1 MRVGGHEIH
10 YVNEG
15 NTEVDLD
22 RGSRSPDV
30 GLVAEQREWF
40 VVAMS
45 SDGSAGAD
53 AYLVLG
59 VGFFNV
65 IQGVFALG
73 LISLLGGGFL
83 AFRGAGKPRT
93 EPGDVAVTS
102 VGENKTRSLR

>member
-1 MRVGGHEIH
+1 MRYIDGTRAAVGC
-10 YVNEG
+10 
-15 NTEVDLD
+15 
-22 RGSRSPDV
+22 SRRV
-30 GLVAEQREWF
+30 TA
-40 VVAMS
+40 
-45 SDGSAGAD
+45 AGAD

-65 IQGVFALG
+65 IRGVFALG

-102 VGENKTRSLR
+102 VGENKTRDLR

>member
-1 MRVGGHEIH
+1 MRETLRSTSI
-10 YVNEG
+10 EG
-15 NTEVDLD
+15 PGLQTLD
-22 RGSRSPDV
+22 WS
-30 GLVAEQREWF
+30 AEQREWF

-102 VGENKTRSLR
+102 VGENKTRDLR